1 MAFLTNMDPKKLR
14 IYGLVGSIVGIY
26 LGAMLN
32 SALDTNVFS
41 FIGAIAAI
49 FAVLM
54 GANAVRR
61 VCAYG
66 IGTGVP
72 SIGMLALGMGIIAVM
87 FGLSNAETLGSVLLG
102 PIIILIYAGVFG
114 YVIGVIA
121 NKVIK
126 FNIPIME
133 EGNADLSMAGALAIL
148 GWSLAISGGLNYL
161 PVVDLGTGAI
171 VNAGI
176 LKNVLETGYIAII
189 FIAGGLAILHPFNA
203 NLGPDEKQDRTL
215 VNAVMCSGI
224 AMITTGIAALMT
236 QGMAAGLLQLVIGF
250 AIWYYF
256 FKMYYRLVKRDASAV
271 VGTGLLPPTVQ

>member
-1 MAFLTNMDPKKLR
+1 MSLGGAAGGAPSAYEPKKLR
-14 IYGLVGSIVGIY
+14 MYGLVGSIVGIY
-26 LGAMLN
+26 LGSILN
-32 SALDTNVFS
+32 SALNTEVFS
-41 FIGAIAAI
+41 FIGAVAAI
-49 FAVLM
+49 FAVVM

-87 FGLSNAETLGSVLLG
+87 FGLSVAETLGFGMLG
-102 PIIILIYAGVFG
+102 PIITLVYAGVFG

-126 FNIPIME
+126 FNIPVME

-148 GWSLAISGGLNYL
+148 GWSFAVSGT
-161 PVVDLGTGAI
+161 LGYADI
-171 VNAGI
+171 VND
-176 LKNVLETGYIAII
+176 VLMTGYIAII

-215 VNAVMCSGI
+215 VNAIMVGGL
-224 AMITTGIAALMT
+224 AMTATGIGALLT
-236 QGMAAGLLQLVIGF
+236 QGLSEGLLQIIIGF
-250 AIWYYF
+250 AVWYYF
-256 FKMYYRLVKRDASAV
+256 FKMYYKLVKRDAAAV

>member
-1 MAFLTNMDPKKLR
+1 MSLGGAAGGAPSAYDPKKLR
-14 IYGLVGSIVGIY
+14 MYGLVGSVVGIY
-26 LGAMLN
+26 LGAILN

-41 FIGAIAAI
+41 FIGAVAAI
-49 FAVLM
+49 FAVVM

-87 FGLSNAETLGSVLLG
+87 FGLSMAETLGIPLLG

-126 FNIPIME
+126 FNIPVME
-133 EGNADLSMAGALAIL
+133 EGNADLSMAGAMALL
-148 GWSLAISGGLNYL
+148 GWSFAISGTLGYVDILN
-161 PVVDLGTGAI
+161 D
-171 VNAGI
+171 
-176 LKNVLETGYIAII
+176 VLMTGYIAII

-224 AMITTGIAALMT
+224 AMITTGIAALLT
-236 QGMAAGLLQLVIGF
+236 QGLAAGLLQLVIGF
-250 AIWYYF
+250 AIWFYF

>member
-1 MAFLTNMDPKKLR
+1 MSLGGAAGGAPSAYDPKKLR
-14 IYGLVGSIVGIY
+14 MYGLVGSVVGIY
-26 LGAMLN
+26 IGAILN
-32 SALDTNVFS
+32 SALDTNLFS
-41 FIGAIAAI
+41 FIGAVAAI
-49 FAVLM
+49 FAVVM

-87 FGLSNAETLGSVLLG
+87 FGLSMAETLGSVLLG

-114 YVIGVIA
+114 YVVGVIA

-126 FNIPIME
+126 FNIPVME
-133 EGNADLSMAGALAIL
+133 EGNADLSMAGAMAIL
-148 GWSLAISGGLNYL
+148 GWSFAVSGSLGYVNILN
-161 PVVDLGTGAI
+161 D
-171 VNAGI
+171 
-176 LKNVLETGYIAII
+176 VLMTGYIAII

-215 VNAVMCSGI
+215 VNAIMVSGL
-224 AMITTGIAALMT
+224 AMIATGIAAIAT
-236 QGMAAGLLQLVIGF
+236 QGLAAGLLQLVIGF
-250 AIWYYF
+250 AIWFYF
-256 FKMYYRLVKRDASAV
+256 FKMFYRLVKRDASAV

>member
-1 MAFLTNMDPKKLR
+1 M
-14 IYGLVGSIVGIY
+14 YGLVGSVVGIY
-26 LGAMLN
+26 LGAILN
-32 SALDTNVFS
+32 STLNTTVFS

-49 FAVLM
+49 FAVVM

-87 FGLSNAETLGSVLLG
+87 FGLSMAETLGSVLLG
-102 PIIILIYAGVFG
+102 PIIILVYAGVFG

-126 FNIPIME
+126 FNIPVME

-148 GWSLAISGGLNYL
+148 GWSFAISGSLGYVDILN
-161 PVVDLGTGAI
+161 D
-171 VNAGI
+171 
-176 LKNVLETGYIAII
+176 VLMTGYIAII

-215 VNAVMCSGI
+215 VNAIMVSALSMV
-224 AMITTGIAALMT
+224 ATGIAALAT
-236 QGMAAGLLQLVIGF
+236 QGLASGLLQLVIGF
-250 AIWYYF
+250 AIWFYF
-256 FKMYYRLVKRDASAV
+256 FKMFYRLVKRDASAV
-271 VGTGLLPPTVQ
+271 VGTGLLPPAVQ

>member
-1 MAFLTNMDPKKLR
+1 MSVGGSAGGAPSAYEPKKLR
-14 IYGLVGSIVGIY
+14 MYGLVGSIVGIY
-26 LGAMLN
+26 LGAILN
-32 SALDTNVFS
+32 SALNTEVFS
-41 FIGAIAAI
+41 FIGAVAAI
-49 FAVLM
+49 FAVVM
-54 GANAVRR
+54 GANSVRR

-87 FGLSNAETLGSVLLG
+87 FGLSVAEALGFGMLG
-102 PIIILIYAGVFG
+102 PIITLIYAGVFG
-114 YVIGVIA
+114 YIIGVIA

-126 FNIPIME
+126 FNIPVME

-148 GWSLAISGGLNYL
+148 GWSFAISGT
-161 PVVDLGTGAI
+161 LGYADI
-171 VNAGI
+171 VND
-176 LKNVLETGYIAII
+176 VLMTGYIAII

-215 VNAVMCSGI
+215 VNAIMVGGL
-224 AMITTGIAALMT
+224 AMITTGIGALLT
-236 QGMAAGLLQLVIGF
+236 QGLSAGLLQIVIGF

-256 FKMYYRLVKRDASAV
+256 FKMFYRLVKRDASAV

>member
-1 MAFLTNMDPKKLR
+1 MSVGGSAGGAPSAYEPKKLR
-14 IYGLVGSIVGIY
+14 MYGLVGSIVGIY
-26 LGAMLN
+26 LGSILN
-32 SALDTNVFS
+32 SALNTEVFS
-41 FIGAIAAI
+41 FIGALAAI
-49 FAVLM
+49 FAVVM
-54 GANAVRR
+54 GANSVRR

-87 FGLSNAETLGSVLLG
+87 FGLSVAETLGFGMLG
-102 PIIILIYAGVFG
+102 PIITLIYAGVFG
-114 YVIGVIA
+114 YIIGVIA

-126 FNIPIME
+126 FNIPVME

-148 GWSLAISGGLNYL
+148 GWSFAISGT
-161 PVVDLGTGAI
+161 LGYEDI
-171 VNAGI
+171 VTD
-176 LKNVLETGYIAII
+176 VLMTGYIAII

-215 VNAVMCSGI
+215 VNAIMVAGL
-224 AMITTGIAALMT
+224 AMVTTGIGALLT
-236 QGMAAGLLQLVIGF
+236 QGLGAGLLQIIIGF

-256 FKMYYRLVKRDASAV
+256 FKMFYKLVKRDASAV

>member
-1 MAFLTNMDPKKLR
+1 MSVGGSAGGAPSAYEPKKLR
-14 IYGLVGSIVGIY
+14 MYGLVGSIVGIY
-26 LGAMLN
+26 LGAILN
-32 SALDTNVFS
+32 SALNTGVFS
-41 FIGAIAAI
+41 FIGAVAAI
-49 FAVLM
+49 FAVVM
-54 GANAVRR
+54 GANSVRR

-87 FGLSNAETLGSVLLG
+87 FGLSVAEALGFGMLG
-102 PIIILIYAGVFG
+102 PIITLIYAGVFG
-114 YVIGVIA
+114 YIIGVIA

-126 FNIPIME
+126 FNIPVME

-148 GWSLAISGGLNYL
+148 GWSFAISGT
-161 PVVDLGTGAI
+161 LGYADI
-171 VNAGI
+171 VND
-176 LKNVLETGYIAII
+176 VLMTGYIAII

-215 VNAVMCSGI
+215 VNAIMVGGL
-224 AMITTGIAALMT
+224 AMITTGIGALLT
-236 QGMAAGLLQLVIGF
+236 QGLSAGLLQIVIGF

-256 FKMYYRLVKRDASAV
+256 FKMFYRLVKRDASAV

>member
-1 MAFLTNMDPKKLR
+1 MSVGGSAGGAPSAYEPKKLR
-14 IYGLVGSIVGIY
+14 MYGLVGSIVGIY
-26 LGAMLN
+26 LGSILN
-32 SALDTNVFS
+32 SALNTEVFS
-41 FIGAIAAI
+41 FIGAVAAI
-49 FAVLM
+49 FAVVM
-54 GANAVRR
+54 GANSVRR

-87 FGLSNAETLGSVLLG
+87 FGLSVAETLGFGMLG
-102 PIIILIYAGVFG
+102 PIITLIYAGVFG
-114 YVIGVIA
+114 YIIGVIA

-126 FNIPIME
+126 FNIPVME

-148 GWSLAISGGLNYL
+148 GWSFAISGT
-161 PVVDLGTGAI
+161 LGYEDI
-171 VNAGI
+171 VTD
-176 LKNVLETGYIAII
+176 VLMTGYIAII

-215 VNAVMCSGI
+215 VNAIMVGGL
-224 AMITTGIAALMT
+224 AMTATGIGALLT
-236 QGMAAGLLQLVIGF
+236 QGLGAGLLQIIIGF

-256 FKMYYRLVKRDASAV
+256 FKMYYKLVKRDASAV

>member
-1 MAFLTNMDPKKLR
+1 MSVGGSAGGAPSAYEPKKLR
-14 IYGLVGSIVGIY
+14 MYGLVGSIVGIY
-26 LGAMLN
+26 LGSILN
-32 SALDTNVFS
+32 SALNTEVFS
-41 FIGAIAAI
+41 FIGALAAI
-49 FAVLM
+49 FAVVM
-54 GANAVRR
+54 GANSVRR

-87 FGLSNAETLGSVLLG
+87 FGLSVAETLGFGMLG
-102 PIIILIYAGVFG
+102 PIITLIYAGVFG
-114 YVIGVIA
+114 YIIGVIA

-126 FNIPIME
+126 FNIPVME

-148 GWSLAISGGLNYL
+148 GWSFAISGT
-161 PVVDLGTGAI
+161 LGYEDI
-171 VNAGI
+171 VTD
-176 LKNVLETGYIAII
+176 VLMTGYIAII

-215 VNAVMCSGI
+215 VNAIMVGGL
-224 AMITTGIAALMT
+224 AMTATGIGALLT
-236 QGMAAGLLQLVIGF
+236 QGLSEGLLQIIIGF

-256 FKMYYRLVKRDASAV
+256 FKMYYKLVKRDASAV

>member
-1 MAFLTNMDPKKLR
+1 MSVGGAAGGAPSAYEPKKIR
-14 IYGLVGSIVGIY
+14 MYGLAGSIVGIY
-26 LGAMLN
+26 LGAILN
-32 SALDTNVFS
+32 SALNTDVFS
-41 FIGAIAAI
+41 FIGAVAAI
-49 FAVLM
+49 FAVVM

-87 FGLSNAETLGSVLLG
+87 FGLSMAEMINFPWLG
-102 PIIILIYAGVFG
+102 PIITLIYAGVFG
-114 YVIGVIA
+114 YIIGVIA

-126 FNIPIME
+126 FNIPVME

-148 GWSLAISGGLNYL
+148 GWSFAVSGT
-161 PVVDLGTGAI
+161 LGYANI
-171 VNAGI
+171 VSD
-176 LKNVLETGYIAII
+176 VLMTGYIAII

-215 VNAVMCSGI
+215 VNAIMVAGL
-224 AMITTGIAALMT
+224 AMIATGIGALLT
-236 QGMAAGLLQLVIGF
+236 QGLSAGLLQIIIGF
-250 AIWYYF
+250 ALWFYF
-256 FKMYYRLVKRDASAV
+256 FKMYYKLVKRDAAAV

>member
-1 MAFLTNMDPKKLR
+1 MSLGGGAGGAPSAFDPKKLR
-14 IYGLVGSIVGIY
+14 MYGLIGSIVGIY
-26 LGAMLN
+26 LGSILN
-32 SALDTNVFS
+32 SALNTEVFS
-41 FIGAIAAI
+41 FIGAVAAI
-49 FAVLM
+49 FAVVM

-87 FGLSNAETLGSVLLG
+87 FGLSVAESLGFGMLG
-102 PIIILIYAGVFG
+102 PIITLVYAGVFG
-114 YVIGVIA
+114 YIIGVIA

-126 FNIPIME
+126 FNIPVME

-148 GWSLAISGGLNYL
+148 GWSFAISGTLGY
-161 PVVDLGTGAI
+161 VDI
-171 VNAGI
+171 VND
-176 LKNVLETGYIAII
+176 VLMTGYIAII

-215 VNAVMCSGI
+215 VNAVMVSGL
-224 AMITTGIAALMT
+224 AMVATGIAALLT
-236 QGMAAGLLQLVIGF
+236 QGLASGLLQLVIGF
-250 AIWYYF
+250 AIWFYF
-256 FKMYYRLVKRDASAV
+256 FKMYYRLVKRDAAAV

>member
-1 MAFLTNMDPKKLR
+1 MDPTKLR
-14 IYGLVGSIVGIY
+14 MYGIAGSGVGIY
-26 LGAMLN
+26 IGAIINSELN
-32 SALDTNVFS
+32 TTVFS
-41 FIGAIAAI
+41 FIGAVAAI
-49 FAVLM
+49 FAVVM

-87 FGLSNAETLGSVLLG
+87 FGLSMAETLGSVLLG

-126 FNIPIME
+126 FNIPVME
-133 EGNADLSMAGALAIL
+133 EGNADLSMAGAMAIL
-148 GWSLAISGGLNYL
+148 GWSFAISGTLGYVDILN
-161 PVVDLGTGAI
+161 D
-171 VNAGI
+171 
-176 LKNVLETGYIAII
+176 VLVSGYIAII

-203 NLGPDEKQDRTL
+203 NLGPDETQDRTL
-215 VNAVMCSGI
+215 VNSVMVSGM
-224 AMITTGIAALMT
+224 AMITTGIAAIAT
-236 QGMAAGLLQLVIGF
+236 QGLAAGLLQLVIGF
-250 AIWYYF
+250 AIWFYF
-256 FKMYYRLVKRDASAV
+256 FKMFYQMVKRDASAV

>member
-1 MAFLTNMDPKKLR
+1 MSVGGSAGGAPSAYEPKKLR
-14 IYGLVGSIVGIY
+14 MYGLVGSIVGIY
-26 LGAMLN
+26 LGSILN
-32 SALDTNVFS
+32 SALNTEVFS
-41 FIGAIAAI
+41 FIGALAAI
-49 FAVLM
+49 FAVVM
-54 GANAVRR
+54 GANSVRR

-87 FGLSNAETLGSVLLG
+87 FGLSVAETLGFGMLG
-102 PIIILIYAGVFG
+102 PIITLIYAGVFG
-114 YVIGVIA
+114 YIIGVIA

-126 FNIPIME
+126 FNIPVME

-148 GWSLAISGGLNYL
+148 GWSFAISGT
-161 PVVDLGTGAI
+161 LGYDDI
-171 VNAGI
+171 VND
-176 LKNVLETGYIAII
+176 VLMTGYIAII

-215 VNAVMCSGI
+215 VNAIMVGGL
-224 AMITTGIAALMT
+224 AMTATGIGALLT
-236 QGMAAGLLQLVIGF
+236 QGLSEGLLQIVIGF

-256 FKMYYRLVKRDASAV
+256 FKMYYKLVKRDASAV

>member
-1 MAFLTNMDPKKLR
+1 MAFLSDMDPKKLR
-14 IYGLVGSIVGIY
+14 MYGLAGSVVGIY
-26 LGAMLN
+26 LGAILN
-32 SALDTNVFS
+32 SAMNTNVFS
-41 FIGAIAAI
+41 FIGAVAAI
-49 FAVLM
+49 FAVVM

-72 SIGMLALGMGIIAVM
+72 SIGMLSLGMGIIAVM
-87 FGLSNAETLGSVLLG
+87 FGLSLAEAMGFVLLG
-102 PIIILIYAGVFG
+102 PIITLIYAGVFG
-114 YVIGVIA
+114 YIIGVIA

-126 FNIPIME
+126 FNIPVME
-133 EGNADLSMAGALAIL
+133 EGNADLSMAGAMALL
-148 GWSLAISGGLNYL
+148 GWSFAISGTLGYDAILN
-161 PVVDLGTGAI
+161 T
-171 VNAGI
+171 
-176 LKNVLETGYIAII
+176 VLDTGYIAII

-224 AMITTGIAALMT
+224 AMITTGIAALLT
-236 QGMAAGLLQLVIGF
+236 QGLAAGLLQLVIGF
-250 AIWYYF
+250 AIWFYF

>member
-1 MAFLTNMDPKKLR
+1 MSVGGSAGGAPSAYEPKKLR
-14 IYGLVGSIVGIY
+14 MYGLVGSIVGIY
-26 LGAMLN
+26 LGSILN
-32 SALDTNVFS
+32 SALNTEVFS
-41 FIGAIAAI
+41 FIGAVAAI
-49 FAVLM
+49 FAVVM
-54 GANAVRR
+54 GANSVRR

-87 FGLSNAETLGSVLLG
+87 FGLSVAETLGFGMLG
-102 PIIILIYAGVFG
+102 PIITLIYAGVFG
-114 YVIGVIA
+114 YIIGVIA

-126 FNIPIME
+126 FNIPVME

-148 GWSLAISGGLNYL
+148 GWSFAISGT
-161 PVVDLGTGAI
+161 LGYYDI
-171 VNAGI
+171 VND
-176 LKNVLETGYIAII
+176 VLMTGYIAII

-215 VNAVMCSGI
+215 VNAIMVGGL
-224 AMITTGIAALMT
+224 AMTATGIGALLT
-236 QGMAAGLLQLVIGF
+236 QGLGAGLLQIIIGF

-256 FKMYYRLVKRDASAV
+256 FKMYYKLVKRDASAV

>member
-1 MAFLTNMDPKKLR
+1 MSVGGSAGGAPSAYDPKKLR
-14 IYGLVGSIVGIY
+14 MYGLVGSVVGIY
-26 LGAMLN
+26 LGAILN

-41 FIGAIAAI
+41 FIGAVAAI
-49 FAVLM
+49 FAVVM

-87 FGLSNAETLGSVLLG
+87 FGLSMAETLGSVLLG
-102 PIIILIYAGVFG
+102 PIIILVYAGVFG

-126 FNIPIME
+126 FNIPVME

-148 GWSLAISGGLNYL
+148 GWSFAISGSLGYVDILN
-161 PVVDLGTGAI
+161 D
-171 VNAGI
+171 
-176 LKNVLETGYIAII
+176 VLMTGYIAII

-215 VNAVMCSGI
+215 VNAIMVSAL
-224 AMITTGIAALMT
+224 AMVATGIAAIAT
-236 QGMAAGLLQLVIGF
+236 QGLASGLLQLVIGF
-250 AIWYYF
+250 AIWFYF
-256 FKMYYRLVKRDASAV
+256 FKMFYRLVKRDASAV
-271 VGTGLLPPTVQ
+271 VGTGLLPPAVQ

>member
-1 MAFLTNMDPKKLR
+1 MSVGGAAGGAPAAFDPKKLR
-14 IYGLVGSIVGIY
+14 MYGLVGSVVGIY
-26 LGAMLN
+26 LGAILN
-32 SALDTNVFS
+32 SALDTNLFS
-41 FIGAIAAI
+41 FMGAVAAI
-49 FAVLM
+49 FAVVM

-87 FGLSNAETLGSVLLG
+87 FGLSMAETLGSVLLG

-114 YVIGVIA
+114 YVVGVIA

-126 FNIPIME
+126 FNIPVME

-148 GWSLAISGGLNYL
+148 GWSFAISGTLGYVDILN
-161 PVVDLGTGAI
+161 D
-171 VNAGI
+171 
-176 LKNVLETGYIAII
+176 VLMTGYIAII

-215 VNAVMCSGI
+215 VNAIMVGGLV
-224 AMITTGIAALMT
+224 MITTGIAALLT
-236 QGMAAGLLQLVIGF
+236 QGLAAGLLQLVIGF
-250 AIWYYF
+250 AIWFYF
-256 FKMYYRLVKRDASAV
+256 FKMFYRLVKRDASAV
-271 VGTGLLPPTVQ
+271 VGTGLLPPTVH

>member
-1 MAFLTNMDPKKLR
+1 MSVGGSAGGAPSAYEPKKLR
-14 IYGLVGSIVGIY
+14 MYGLVGSIVGIY
-26 LGAMLN
+26 LGSILN
-32 SALDTNVFS
+32 SALNTEVFS
-41 FIGAIAAI
+41 FIGAVAAI
-49 FAVLM
+49 FAVVM
-54 GANAVRR
+54 GANSVRR

-87 FGLSNAETLGSVLLG
+87 FGLSVAETLGFGMLG
-102 PIIILIYAGVFG
+102 PIITLIYAGVFG
-114 YVIGVIA
+114 YIIGVIA

-126 FNIPIME
+126 FNIPVME

-148 GWSLAISGGLNYL
+148 GWSFAISGT
-161 PVVDLGTGAI
+161 LGYEDI
-171 VNAGI
+171 VND
-176 LKNVLETGYIAII
+176 VLMTGYIAII

-215 VNAVMCSGI
+215 VNAIMVGGL
-224 AMITTGIAALMT
+224 AMTATGIGALLT
-236 QGMAAGLLQLVIGF
+236 QGLGAGLLQIIIGF

-256 FKMYYRLVKRDASAV
+256 FKMYYKLVKRDASAV